1 MATAKAYTHKPNQT
15 MLIAEHLEK
24 NYRKRRVVKDASYQV
39 DAAQVVGLLGPN
51 GAGKTT
57 SFYMTIGLVRPDR
70 GRILLDGQDITALPV
85 HRRAQLGLSYLPQE
99 ASVFRKLSV
108 RDNILAILEL
118 ATDLNKSEREARA
131 HELMQ
136 DLGIAD
142 RADTLGQS
150 LSGGERRRCEIARTL
165 ACNPRYI
172 LLDEPFAGVDPIAVG
187 DIRNIITHLTDR
199 GIGVLI
205 TDHNVRETLKSCDRA
220 YILSDG
226 AIIAEGSPAEIVAH
240 EEARRVYLGEDFTL
254 N

>member
-1 MATAKAYTHKPNQT
+1 
-15 MLIAEHLEK
+15 
-24 NYRKRRVVKDASYQV
+24 
-39 DAAQVVGLLGPN
+39 
-51 GAGKTT
+51 
-57 SFYMTIGLVRPDR
+57 
-70 GRILLDGQDITALPV
+70 
-85 HRRAQLGLSYLPQE
+85 
-99 ASVFRKLSV
+99 
-108 RDNILAILEL
+108 
-118 ATDLNKSEREARA
+118 
-131 HELMQ
+131 
-136 DLGIAD
+136 
-142 RADTLGQS
+142 
-150 LSGGERRRCEIARTL
+150 RTL